1 VLKSSA
7 LLDDGIRQM
16 FLQVRPD
23 NWPWGWL
30 NDGNIRLNRVAA
42 PGQSLTLIPTRGE
55 STVQYELG
63 LVSRGVLTPLQV
75 LQVRA
80 LDWQR
85 PVFSD
90 FRCDLFRMGQ
100 ARVQQP
106 GFKLGKLPTGA
117 TNQDMMGL
125 LYTELLRRPDGSE
138 LLPPVSP
145 ADEIIA
151 LAIAGPD
158 AFAAIMSARPITL
171 EAFGDFIDAYAQS
184 VSDAPRSS
192 FMLERTRRACRLQ
205 SHPASPIVRDLQC
218 P

>member
-1 VLKSSA
+1 
-7 LLDDGIRQM
+7 
-16 FLQVRPD
+16 
-23 NWPWGWL
+23 
-30 NDGNIRLNRVAA
+30 
-42 PGQSLTLIPTRGE
+42 
-55 STVQYELG
+55 
-63 LVSRGVLTPLQV
+63 
-75 LQVRA
+75 
-80 LDWQR
+80 
-85 PVFSD
+85 
-90 FRCDLFRMGQ
+90 
-100 ARVQQP
+100 
-106 GFKLGKLPTGA
+106 
-117 TNQDMMGL
+117 MMGL